1 MDVNGVYS
9 AMFMQEQREK
19 RLLFSLHSQEPSCT
33 RGTPEGVTFSGSMH
47 SAQRNMGRKRAVF
60 RASLGLKSDVRAA

>member
-19 RLLFSLHSQEPSCT
+19 RLLFSLHSQEQAVQEAPQ
-33 RGTPEGVTFSGSMH
+33 RGSTFSGSMH

-60 RASLGLKSDVRAA
+60 RASLGLRSDVRAA